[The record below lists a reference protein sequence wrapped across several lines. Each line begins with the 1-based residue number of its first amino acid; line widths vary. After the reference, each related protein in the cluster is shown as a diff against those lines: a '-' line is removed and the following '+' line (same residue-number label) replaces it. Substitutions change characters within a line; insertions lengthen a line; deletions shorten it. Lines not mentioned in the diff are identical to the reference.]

1 MKTIHIVVLVTALII
16 ILTASII
23 FILFFNN
30 PQTPIQYKNYTKGD
44 ISFKYPID
52 WDEYLYDVN
61 YGMTYSVDLE
71 TRKQNSTASMTKIAD
86 YSVAVGDPK
95 TVGFKNNTV
104 PTTMMVISNVTSKI
118 DTYPKD
124 YLAWKVIEGQINT
137 TNNFQ
142 SDLSSNYK
150 FISDLAWKVIEG
162 HINTTNNF
170 QSDSSSNYKFISDST
185 RNFTI
190 GGEMAYECS
199 FQGYTSYSGR
209 EYSKIVSF
217 ESRNSTHY
225 TIYTIMCSARESQIE
240 NATRVFD
247 EMIKSLRINY

>member
-30 PQTPIQYKNYTKGD
+30 PQTPIQYKNYTKGDISFGD

-104 PTTMMVISNVTSKI
+104 PTTMMVISNVTNKI
-118 DTYPKD
+118 DTFPKD

-137 TNNFQ
+137 TNNFK

-150 FISDLAWKVIEG
+150 FII
-162 HINTTNNF
+162 
-170 QSDSSSNYKFISDST
+170 DSA

-190 GGEMAYECS
+190 GGQMAYEYS

-209 EYSKIVSF
+209 EYSRIVSF
-217 ESRNSTHY
+217 ETRNSTHY
-225 TIYTIMCSARESQIE
+225 TVYTIMCSARESQIE
-240 NATRVFD
+240 NATGAFD
-247 EMIKSLRINY
+247 EMIKSIRINNY